1 MIEANQILA
10 KMKNQKINYD
20 KVLRK
25 IISQW
30 ERDGERQESIRD
42 DTGDMIRWI
51 DNSVMLADCLTNTM
65 KPEHSE
71 EALTSNTFD
80 LTPIDDSLRRK
91 QVSQDCRKNK
101 KKS

>member
-30 ERDGERQESIRD
+30 ERDGERPKILLHSCCAPCSTYTLEF
-42 DTGDMIRWI
+42 
-51 DNSVMLADCLTNTM
+51 LT
-65 KPEHSE
+65 
-71 EALTSNTFD
+71 
-80 LTPIDDSLRRK
+80 
-91 QVSQDCRKNK
+91 
-101 KKS
+101 